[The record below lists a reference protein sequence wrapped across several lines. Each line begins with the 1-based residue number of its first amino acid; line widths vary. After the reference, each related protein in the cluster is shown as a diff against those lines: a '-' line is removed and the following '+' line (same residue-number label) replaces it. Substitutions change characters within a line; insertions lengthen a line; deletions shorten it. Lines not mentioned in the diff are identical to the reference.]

1 MKGGQPAPVTSGFPA
16 SCTVIMKG
24 QNIHLIPIVRKKE
37 ADHHASLVRII
48 TILLI
53 FALLAFAG
61 CSASSK
67 DTSYPG
73 EPDYGEDSGAPMETT
88 TASMNSQSGAGDV
101 DKLDANRKIIR
112 NASLDMT
119 VVDVTAVYESILAQ
133 AQSYGGYELSRQQSE
148 QNDYIFISAA
158 IRIPPEN
165 LDAFIEF
172 IKQAGNVININISTD
187 DITENYY
194 DTEIRL
200 ENMEKNLDK
209 YYEYLEESRNIEDT
223 IMVQN
228 QINSLTMEIESLKGK
243 LKLWDSQLSESTVA
257 LNIRQEN
264 DPVQVRKE
272 VNWNALSLDDMSYL
286 MTSGLKSVVNFLTG
300 AGQWLL
306 IILVAA
312 APIWVPL
319 LIIII
324 LLVRRS
330 RKRRK
335 QRAIAMAAQQQ
346 QWQQYNG
353 QQGQPFQPMQHSGQP
368 DPQTQQQNLNQ
379 VEGTQSEGEN
389 KQRNT

>member
-1 MKGGQPAPVTSGFPA
+1 MILPIAKNTEAKHQA
-16 SCTVIMKG
+16 S
-24 QNIHLIPIVRKKE
+24 IVRVVTFM
-37 ADHHASLVRII
+37 LII
-48 TILLI
+48 
-53 FALLAFAG
+53 ALLALAG

-73 EPDYGEDSGAPMETT
+73 EPGYNDGGDGAPMETT
-88 TASMNSQSGAGDV
+88 TASMSLQSGAGDV

-148 QNDYIFISAA
+148 QNDYVYISAA

-172 IKQAGNVININISTD
+172 IKESGNVINISISTD
-187 DITENYY
+187 DITESYF

-209 YYEYLEESRNIEDT
+209 YYEYLEDSRNIEDT

-228 QINSLTMEIESLKGK
+228 QINTLTMEIESLKGK

-257 LNIRQEN
+257 LNIRQVD
-264 DPVQVRKE
+264 DPVQIRKE
-272 VNWNALSLDDMSYL
+272 VNWKALSWDDMSYM

-300 AGQWLL
+300 VGQWLL
-306 IILVAA
+306 IVG
-312 APIWVPL
+312 V
-319 LIIII
+319 
-324 LLVRRS
+324 
-330 RKRRK
+330 
-335 QRAIAMAAQQQ
+335 
-346 QWQQYNG
+346 
-353 QQGQPFQPMQHSGQP
+353 
-368 DPQTQQQNLNQ
+368 
-379 VEGTQSEGEN
+379 
-389 KQRNT
+389 

>member
-16 SCTVIMKG
+16 SCTDIMKG
-24 QNIHLIPIVRKKE
+24 QNIELIPIARKNE
-37 ADHHASLVRII
+37 AKHHASFVRII
-48 TILLI
+48 TVLLI

-73 EPDYGEDSGAPMETT
+73 EPAYNDGMVEETT
-88 TASMNSQSGAGDV
+88 TAAMSQQSGAGDV

-172 IKQAGNVININISTD
+172 IKQAGKVININISTD

-368 DPQTQQQNLNQ
+368 DPQTQQPRLNQ
-379 VEGTQSEGEN
+379 GEGTQNEGEN
-389 KQRNT
+389 K